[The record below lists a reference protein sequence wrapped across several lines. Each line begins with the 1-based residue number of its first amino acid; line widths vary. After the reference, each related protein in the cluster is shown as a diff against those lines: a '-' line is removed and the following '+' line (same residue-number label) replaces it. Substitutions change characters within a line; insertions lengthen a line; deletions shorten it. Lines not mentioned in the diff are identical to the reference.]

1 MNNQLL
7 EKMATT
13 ALYTYGVQKQTFQ
26 ALSELGELV
35 AVLARLRQGTRH
47 DVLADDVREEI
58 ADVFIVLYQ
67 LRETFGSDEVDAMI
81 EHKLERLQQ
90 RIVHWRQQLNL

>member
-35 AVLARLRQGTRH
+35 AVLARLRQGTRQ
-47 DVLADDVREEI
+47 DVFADDVREEI

-67 LRETFGSDEVDAMI
+67 LRETFGRDAVDAMI
-81 EHKLERLQQ
+81 EYKLERLQQ